1 MKQLTLQE
9 QYNLL
14 NEGKGN
20 KNAFMK
26 SALKQFPN
34 LFNNFTEFDTAVGVL
49 KQKQIISEGAGGVVT
64 SGNPFI
70 NWEKFL
76 NEESNESKGDK
87 EIKALEKEASKYSKN
102 DVRYKELQ
110 KKIGDLK
117 SDKEYAQPGSKAA
130 EKFSKSLNEEAKA
143 EEKKPT
149 KEVVDMETAG
159 YDYKDKKNIDNLYG
173 EAFLQGYYTEMKDP
187 KNADKTVDELKEMV
201 AKNMEKDMNYY
212 MKEASFGIKGIG
224 YTDDV
229 PGLKVSDKEIKGK
242 YASSGMEEVKL
253 KEGKMVNL
261 TDLLNEAIGG
271 YIDLRP
277 SGMTNEN
284 ARTDAEEEGYLDG
297 MRDEKE
303 DLEDK
308 AKDKKKKVKK
318 ETLDSKLAEIEKAGK
333 VTTLEAQ
340 IEALEEAI
348 ETKNQRISMVSE
360 DENLSELV
368 DKKKMKEMQR
378 EVKLLEKKK
387 AGMEKMYEKLAGKA
401 YVKTEIVDEADEM
414 DY

>member
-14 NEGKGN
+14 NEGKGD

-26 SALKQFPN
+26 SALRQFPN

-49 KQKQIISEGAGGVVT
+49 KQKQVISEGVGGVVT
-64 SGNPFI
+64 TGNPFI
-70 NWEKFL
+70 NWKEFL
-76 NEESNESKGDK
+76 
-87 EIKALEKEASKYSKN
+87 A
-102 DVRYKELQ
+102 
-110 KKIGDLK
+110 
-117 SDKEYAQPGSKAA
+117 
-130 EKFSKSLNEEAKA
+130 EEAKA
-143 EEKKPT
+143 EEKEPT

-159 YDYKDKKNIDNLYG
+159 FDYKDEKNIDNLYG
-173 EAFLQGYYTEMKDP
+173 ESFLQGYYTEMKDP
-187 KNADKTVDELKEMV
+187 KNVDKSVDELKEIV
-201 AKNMEKDMNYY
+201 AKNLAKDRTYY
-212 MKEASFGIKGIG
+212 ATEAQFGIKGIG
-224 YTDDV
+224 YTDDA

-303 DLEDK
+303 DLKDK
-308 AKDKKKKVKK
+308 AKDKKKVKK

-333 VTTLEAQ
+333 ITTLEAQ
-340 IEALEEAI
+340 IDALEEAI

-368 DKKKMKEMQR
+368 DKKKMKDMQR
-378 EVKLLEKKK
+378 EVKDLEKRKVK
-387 AGMEKMYEKLAGKA
+387 MEKLYEKMCGKK
-401 YVKTEIVDEADEM
+401 YVRQEMVDETMDEADEM

>member
-9 QYNLL
+9 QYNLIQ
-14 NEGKGN
+14 EGKGN

-26 SALKQFPN
+26 SALRQFPN
-34 LFNNFTEFDTAVGVL
+34 LFNNLTEFNTAVGVL
-49 KQKQIISEGAGGVVT
+49 KQKQVISEGVGGVVT
-64 SGNPFI
+64 SGNPFM

-76 NEESNESKGDK
+76 
-87 EIKALEKEASKYSKN
+87 A
-102 DVRYKELQ
+102 
-110 KKIGDLK
+110 
-117 SDKEYAQPGSKAA
+117 
-130 EKFSKSLNEEAKA
+130 EEAKA
-143 EEKKPT
+143 EEKEPT

-187 KNADKTVDELKEMV
+187 KNADKTVDELKEIV

-212 MKEASFGIKGIG
+212 MKEAQFGIKGIG
-224 YTDDV
+224 YKEDL
-229 PGLKVSDKEIKGK
+229 PGLGPTKEVKGK

-253 KEGKMVNL
+253 KEGKMVKL
-261 TDLLNEAIGG
+261 TDLINESLGG
-271 YIDLRP
+271 YIDIRP
-277 SGMTNEN
+277 LGLGEN

-308 AKDKKKKVKK
+308 AKKAPKKSAKK
-318 ETLDSKLAEIEKAGK
+318 ESVDSKLSEIEKAGK
-333 VTTLEAQ
+333 ITTLEAQ
-340 IEALEEAI
+340 IEAVDEAI
-348 ETKNQRISMVSE
+348 NTKNQRISMVSE

-368 DKKKMKEMQR
+368 DKKKMKDMQR
-378 EVKLLEKKK
+378 EVKDLEKRKVK
-387 AGMEKMYEKLAGKA
+387 MEKLYEKMCGKK
-401 YVKTEIVDEADEM
+401 YVRQEMVDETMDEADEM